1 MKKHIRLS
9 LFSKRRFFTSNA
21 TAEVDTASY
30 LYFSFRNNL
39 SLQLTVST
47 CWLIAGKVN
56 NVGFNNKNISSS
68 YVDYLA

>member
-9 LFSKRRFFTSNA
+9 LFSKRRFFTSGA
-21 TAEVDTASY
+21 KAEIDTTY

-39 SLQLTVST
+39 SLQLTVNT
-47 CWLIAGKVN
+47 YHLVPGKIN